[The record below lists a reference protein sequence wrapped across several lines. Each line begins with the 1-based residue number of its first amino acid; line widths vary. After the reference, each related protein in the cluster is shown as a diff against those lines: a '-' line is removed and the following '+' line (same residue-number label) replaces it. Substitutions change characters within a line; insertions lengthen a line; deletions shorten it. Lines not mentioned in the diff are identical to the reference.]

1 MAEID
6 LNRETIRFLIER
18 VREFQT
24 RDDID
29 FDDEPDVDEDDWS
42 GEVAVN
48 VATDPYYQELKTT
61 IEDLEPDQQVTL
73 VAVMWVGRGDFS
85 ASEWGDALSEA
96 RRNWNEHTAA
106 YLLGTPMLS
115 DYLAEGVEQ
124 LELEEAA

>member
-61 IEDLEPDQQVTL
+61 IEDLEPDQQITL

-85 ASEWGDALSEA
+85 ASEWDDALSEA

>member
-42 GEVAVN
+42 GEVTVN

-73 VAVMWVGRGDFS
+73 VAVMWVGRGDFA

-96 RRNWNEHTAA
+96 RRHWNEPTAA

-115 DYLAEGVEQ
+115 DSLAEGVEQ

>member
-29 FDDEPDVDEDDWS
+29 FDDEPDVNQDDWS

-48 VATDPYYQELKTT
+48 VAADPYYQELKTT

-73 VAVMWVGRGDFS
+73 VAVMWVGRGDFA

>member
-73 VAVMWVGRGDFS
+73 VAVMWVGRGDYS
-85 ASEWGDALSEA
+85 LDEWDEALQFAEETWTE
-96 RRNWNEHTAA
+96 NTAE
-106 YLLGTPMLS
+106 YLVGTPLLA
-115 DYLAEGVEQ
+115 DYLAEGLQQFETDGD
-124 LELEEAA
+124 

>member
-6 LNRETIRFLIER
+6 LNRETIRFLIDR

-42 GEVAVN
+42 GEMSDSFAE
-48 VATDPYYQELKTT
+48 DPYYQELKTT
-61 IEDLEPDQQVTL
+61 IEDLEPDQQITL
-73 VAVMWVGRGDFS
+73 VAVMWVGRGDYS
-85 ASEWGDALSEA
+85 PSEWDDALREA

-124 LELEEAA
+124 LEFEEAA

>member
-73 VAVMWVGRGDFS
+73 VAVMWVGRGDF
-85 ASEWGDALSEA
+85 AGSEWGDALSEA